1 MDGTISNP
9 MEENAAFDRKEFD
22 WHSIA
27 TDIAEEC
34 SLSHIRYRRDAEP
47 RKASAR
53 ARSADQSFSS
63 TPGRQAGQGVAKTEP
78 ACTPST

>member
-27 TDIAEEC
+27 TDIAKSVPASYPISKRC
-34 SLSHIRYRRDAEP
+34 RAKKGISSSKKRRSKLLFHSRP
-47 RKASAR
+47 SS
-53 ARSADQSFSS
+53 RSRS
-63 TPGRQAGQGVAKTEP
+63 
-78 ACTPST
+78 C